1 MRRAI
6 WIGAALLSAAAG
18 GAQAADPAPPRTL
31 EDCYLNVAMT
41 KSTADLA
48 YVARELCDAVF
59 GRTPRALSF
68 LDPKSGECTEWWF
81 DEKGRFES
89 ADRLCSLEDA
99 GEGTW
104 KLACQWKRTAAP
116 SGYTFA
122 RLRAEG
128 GRLVPV
134 GKVHG
139 REVGAIFS
147 SLGACVE
154 HRAAGGGGGG

>member
-1 MRRAI
+1 MKLAG
-6 WIGAALLSAAAG
+6 WIGVALVSAVAG
-18 GAQAADPAPPRTL
+18 AAQASDPDTPRTL
-31 EDCYLNVAMT
+31 EECYLNVAMQ

-89 ADRLCSLEDA
+89 ADRYCSLEEA
-99 GEGTW
+99 GEVTW
-104 KLACQWKRTAAP
+104 KLACQWKRTATP

-134 GKVHG
+134 GKVYG

-147 SLGACVE
+147 SLAACVE
-154 HRAAGGGGGG
+154 HRATGGAGGG